1 MAAVGTVAAVM
12 AAAVAMAVAVGTVA
26 VAMVVVV
33 ATVAVG
39 TAVVATVAVETA
51 VVAMV
56 AVGTAVVAMVAV
68 GTAVVAVVAVVVKAA
83 ATAAEAQALIST
95 VDRRTPIACLDPSCS
110 TKYRHFHGPDFGN
123 SCDYPRRIRSRVCSC
138 RVCAAIDDA
147 MPDTCVR

>member
-56 AVGTAVVAMVAV
+56 AVGTAVV
-68 GTAVVAVVAVVVKAA
+68 TVVVKAA

-95 VDRRTPIACLDPSCS
+95 VDRRTPIACSDPSCS

>member
-1 MAAVGTVAAVM
+1 MAAKAEVATAAAVM
-12 AAAVAMAVAVGTVA
+12 AAVVAMAVVAAAAVVAMAAVGTVA
-26 VAMVVVV
+26 VAMVVV
-33 ATVAVG
+33 
-39 TAVVATVAVETA
+39 E
-51 VVAMV
+51 AMV
-56 AVGTAVVAMVAV
+56 AVGTAVA
-68 GTAVVAVVAVVVKAA
+68 AVVVKAA
-83 ATAAEAQALIST
+83 AMVAEAQALISV